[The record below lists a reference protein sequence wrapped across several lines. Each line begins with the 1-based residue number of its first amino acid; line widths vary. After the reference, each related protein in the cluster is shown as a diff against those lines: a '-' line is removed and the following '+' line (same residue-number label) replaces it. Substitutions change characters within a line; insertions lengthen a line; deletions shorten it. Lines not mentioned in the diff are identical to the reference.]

1 MDSLLTVRD
10 LSITFP
16 TPQGDSPA
24 VRGID
29 LTLAAGETLG
39 LVGESGSGKSATS
52 LALMRLLPTQAKV
65 SGSIRFKDVEL
76 LTLTEEAM
84 RSHRGASMA
93 MIFQE
98 PMTSLNPVM
107 RIGDQIEEALYA
119 HKMPRFI
126 REELHERFQHLQRRE
141 EPPPH
146 PYPEL
151 LELPWYK
158 KLLTHVGALLGF
170 TVYISINSI
179 PKKLAHRL
187 AIDALR
193 ECGIPDPELRARDYP
208 HQFSGGM
215 RQRAMIAMALVNR
228 PQLLIA
234 DEPTTALDVTIQAQ
248 ILTLLRELKQKHN
261 LAMLFISHDLGV
273 VAQVADRVAVMYA
286 GQIVEE
292 GTVSEVFANPMHPY
306 TRGLLAAAPSLK
318 TERGKDMA
326 TIDGRIPSPLELPHG
341 CSFEPRCTLRQ
352 PECAKI
358 PPPLIQVGKPTESS
372 HLARCPVTAV
382 T

>member
-1 MDSLLTVRD
+1 MEPLLTVRD
-10 LSITFP
+10 LSITFS

-29 LTLAAGETLG
+29 FTIAPGETLG

-52 LALMRLLPTQAKV
+52 LALMRLLPAQAKV
-65 SGSIRFKDVEL
+65 SGSIRFMDEEL
-76 LTLTEEAM
+76 LALPEDAM
-84 RSHRGASMA
+84 RAHRGASMA

-107 RIGDQIEEALYA
+107 RIGDQVAEAVTA
-119 HKMPRFI
+119 HGGKKK
-126 REELHERFQHLQRRE
+126 EANER
-141 EPPPH
+141 
-146 PYPEL
+146 
-151 LELPWYK
+151 
-158 KLLTHVGALLGF
+158 
-170 TVYISINSI
+170 
-179 PKKLAHRL
+179 

-193 ECGIPDPELRARDYP
+193 ECGIPDPELRACDYP

-228 PQLLIA
+228 PQVLIA

-248 ILTLLRELKQKHN
+248 VLSLLRELKQKHD

-273 VAQVADRVAVMYA
+273 VAQVADRIAIMYA

-292 GTVSEVFANPMHPY
+292 GPVREVFADPMHPY

-318 TERGKDMA
+318 TERGKEMT
-326 TIDGRIPSPLELPHG
+326 TIDGRVPSPFELPLG
-341 CSFEPRCTLRQ
+341 CSFEPRCSLRQ

-358 PPPLIQVGKPTESS
+358 PPQLVHVGLSQESS
-372 HLARCPVTAV
+372 HLSRCPVTAV
-382 T
+382 TIRKL